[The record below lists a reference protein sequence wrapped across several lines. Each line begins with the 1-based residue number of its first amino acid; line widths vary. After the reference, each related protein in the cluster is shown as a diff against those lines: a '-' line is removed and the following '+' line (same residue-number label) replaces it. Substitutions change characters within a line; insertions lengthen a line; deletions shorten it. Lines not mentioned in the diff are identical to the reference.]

1 MVKCVR
7 CAHLREWSKA
17 IDHSCVQ
24 VTKFCFLLIMQRF
37 LFLLYMTFEAYCNQ
51 QQVEVFCLEND
62 NCMIVLLLWTL
73 VSNPSFCVSFVLMR
87 AFLAFL
93 CVLYQAGGNM
103 EGLENMY
110 VKVASTLEK
119 LKKQVQADRQV
130 HVKVGLHVNAC
141 LLLLLQFFN
150 WKVIWG
156 IRELTVNGSVADE
169 G

>member
-1 MVKCVR
+1 MEEGTLVKCVH
-7 CAHLREWSKA
+7 CTHLREWREA

-24 VTKFCFLLIMQRF
+24 VTKICFFLIMQSF

-51 QQVEVFCLEND
+51 QEVEVFCLEDD

-73 VSNPSFCVSFVLMR
+73 VSNPSFCVSFALMR

-93 CVLYQAGGNM
+93 CGLYQAGGNM

-110 VKVASTLEK
+110 EKVASTLEK

-130 HVKVGLHVNAC
+130 HVKVGLHVSAF

-156 IRELTVNGSVADE
+156 VRES
-169 G
+169 

>member
-1 MVKCVR
+1 
-7 CAHLREWSKA
+7 
-17 IDHSCVQ
+17 
-24 VTKFCFLLIMQRF
+24 
-37 LFLLYMTFEAYCNQ
+37 MTFEAYCNQ
-51 QQVEVFCLEND
+51 KEVEVFCLEND

-93 CVLYQAGGNM
+93 CGLYQAGGNM
-103 EGLENMY
+103 EGLENMD

-130 HVKVGLHVNAC
+130 HVKVGLHVSAC

-156 IRELTVNGSVADE
+156 VRES
-169 G
+169 